1 MNLLRMIFTDEST
14 AYVGLCKFK
23 TVKATSHC
31 AGSTIKFNTNPRNYY
46 ATDFSKNVLL

>member
-1 MNLLRMIFTDEST
+1 MNLLRKIFTDEST

-31 AGSTIKFNTNPRNYY
+31 IEGTVKFNTNPRTFY

>member
-1 MNLLRMIFTDEST
+1 MNLLRKIFTDEGT

-23 TVKATSHC
+23 TAKAHAHSGINQIRFTV
-31 AGSTIKFNTNPRNYY
+31 PREFY